1 MVVFWSQTLLLSES
15 RARRC
20 DGDETSPSRV
30 YEDHLP
36 GGADPKREAVMAN
49 VLLPIHPTERVA
61 AAPVARPFDAKEQ
74 ARLERMIET
83 KVAQGY
89 RIESQDDQ
97 QALLVRDPRRRLG
110 IGRSGRETRELVS
123 INQWGYPR
131 IEQQ

>member
-20 DGDETSPSRV
+20 DGDETSPSRL

-74 ARLERMIET
+74 ARLERVIAPN
-83 KVAQGY
+83 VPQGD
-89 RIESQDDQ
+89 RIESRGDQ
-97 QALLVRDPRRRLG
+97 QARLARGTRR
-110 IGRSGRETRELVS
+110 RSGRR
-123 INQWGYPR
+123 
-131 IEQQ
+131 

>member
-1 MVVFWSQTLLLSES
+1 
-15 RARRC
+15 
-20 DGDETSPSRV
+20 
-30 YEDHLP
+30 
-36 GGADPKREAVMAN
+36 MAN